1 MNLNALIEIVN
12 GTLSPIFSIN
22 DVAVVVSRMEK
33 AFPTKPLD
41 GIMNRHKHRI
51 SVSYTT
57 AVGENGS
64 GLMRCHSRGSATCL
78 IVKFFYWNHLPK
90 RGLA

>member
-1 MNLNALIEIVN
+1 MWQSLLAVWSNYL
-12 GTLSPIFSIN
+12 
-22 DVAVVVSRMEK
+22 DVKAADVSAHFWKLWAILEEK
-33 AFPTKPLD
+33 HKPLD